1 MLFRPESLHSQRQAW
16 LGSIHVMQPLGLAWL
31 TFGVL
36 AALVAVSTFLF
47 WGELPRTTRLNGLVV
62 PKRGWVRVVPPVA
75 GRLLAVEVEEGQ
87 RVAQGAALFTLEV
100 VAPQWGEATSL
111 GLRQSFEA
119 RRRSLD
125 EASKQTQMLLLE
137 QSKGLTQRLAA
148 ARREAAALATQA
160 TLQQQRQAL
169 AERALARLEALVAEQ
184 YVSAAQVQDKTGELL
199 SSRAESAAIARQREA
214 LDAEI
219 AALEAQV
226 RQLPLLTAQRQGE
239 LEREQNELAELATR
253 EDGSQAPRRV
263 VVKAPVAGTLLAL
276 HTSRGQA
283 VAPDAPVLT
292 LSPEGEPLVAYLYA
306 PSSALGFLRVGQEVK
321 LRVAAFPH
329 QKFGWLAGQV
339 SGVSQETVHDPA
351 RGVRRLSPAELSPH
365 FTGVVLEFTPTPS
378 FRTGDERQSVRLRSL
393 LGPVTGLK
401 RALAQV
407 LLLALALEAF
417 VMLSPF
423 FMQWVVDGVLVSG
436 ERHLLPTL
444 ALGFGL
450 LVLIQGLTAAGRSWA
465 VLHLSSSLQLQWM
478 GQVFAHLL
486 RLPMA
491 WFERRHTG
499 DIWSR
504 FGAVQQIQDKLTG
517 AFVESLIDGLMVL
530 LTGVLMWVYSPA
542 LASLAVGAVLLYGL
556 FRLALWRPLRE
567 AAEEALIH
575 EAKRSSH
582 FLESLRGMGA
592 IKLFN
597 AEALRQSGFMNLVVD
612 AMNAGLTVRKLEL
625 ALAVAHRVLFG
636 LERVGVIWWGALL
649 VMDQRLSVG
658 MLFAFMAYQD
668 VFAQRTSA
676 LIDKVHELR
685 LVRLQAERLSD
696 IVLTTP
702 EPEQTMAWGTSA
714 APDAS
719 GAGALTLRDVH
730 FRYSDVEPEV
740 LRGVSFSVAPGESVA
755 IAGPSGGGKTTL
767 LKLLLGIHA
776 PTQGELVVDGQ
787 PLSPSGLQAW
797 RQRVGVVLQEEPL
810 FAGSVGDNISFFAPD
825 ADPAWVQECA
835 KLASVHDEILAMPMG
850 YATLVGDMGTVLSA
864 GQKQRVLLA
873 RALYRRP
880 SVLLLDEA
888 TSALDV
894 ERERAVN
901 AAVAAL
907 KLTRIIV
914 AHRPETIASADRVIV
929 LVGGVVREDRP
940 VRVMQAQ
947 RES

>member
-1 MLFRPESLHSQRQAW
+1 MTLSAADPSRLNLGWRRPAVPMVLQTEAAECGLACLAMMASAHGLRVDLPAMRARFRLSMKGCTAADLAQMGQS
-16 LGSIHVMQPLGLAWL
+16 LGLA
-31 TFGVL
+31 
-36 AALVAVSTFLF
+36 
-47 WGELPRTTRLNGLVV
+47 P
-62 PKRGWVRVVPPVA
+62 
-75 GRLLAVEVEEGQ
+75 
-87 RVAQGAALFTLEV
+87 
-100 VAPQWGEATSL
+100 
-111 GLRQSFEA
+111 
-119 RRRSLD
+119 
-125 EASKQTQMLLLE
+125 
-137 QSKGLTQRLAA
+137 
-148 ARREAAALATQA
+148 
-160 TLQQQRQAL
+160 
-169 AERALARLEALVAEQ
+169 RAL
-184 YVSAAQVQDKTGELL
+184 
-199 SSRAESAAIARQREA
+199 RAELSH
-214 LDAEI
+214 LP
-219 AALEAQV
+219 
-226 RQLPLLTAQRQGE
+226 QLKLPCILHWDLNHFVVLVSVKGDE
-239 LEREQNELAELATR
+239 L
-253 EDGSQAPRRV
+253 
-263 VVKAPVAGTLLAL
+263 
-276 HTSRGQA
+276 
-283 VAPDAPVLT
+283 
-292 LSPEGEPLVAYLYA
+292 
-306 PSSALGFLRVGQEVK
+306 
-321 LRVAAFPH
+321 
-329 QKFGWLAGQV
+329 
-339 SGVSQETVHDPA
+339 TVHDPA
-351 RGVRRLSPAELSPH
+351 RGIRRLSPAELSPH

-378 FRTGDERQSVRLRSL
+378 FRSRDERQPVRLRAL
-393 LGPVTGLK
+393 LGPVTGLR
-401 RALAQV
+401 RALTQV
-407 LLLALALEAF
+407 LMLALALELF

-436 ERHLLPTL
+436 ERQLLPTL
-444 ALGFGL
+444 AVGFGL

-465 VLHLSSSLQLQWM
+465 VLHLSATLQLQWM

-499 DIWSR
+499 DVWSR

-517 AFVESLIDGLMVL
+517 AFAEGLIDGVMVL
-530 LTGVLMWVYSPA
+530 LTLVLMLVYSPL
-542 LASLAVGAVLLYGL
+542 LASLAVGAVLLYAL
-556 FRLALWRPLRE
+556 LRALLWRPLRE
-567 AAEEALIH
+567 AAQEALIH

-582 FLESLRGMGA
+582 FLESLRGMSA

-597 AEALRQSGFMNLVVD
+597 AEALRQSGFMNLVVE

-636 LERVGVIWWGALL
+636 LERVGVIWLGALL

-676 LIDKVHELR
+676 LIDKVNELR

-696 IVLTTP
+696 IVLTAP
-702 EPEQTMAWGTSA
+702 EADEPVAWGA
-714 APDAS
+714 KPAE
-719 GAGALTLRDVH
+719 GEMAGALKLSDVH
-730 FRYSDVEPEV
+730 FRYSDLEPEV
-740 LRGVSFSVAPGESVA
+740 LRGVSFEVQPGESVA

-787 PLSPSGLQAW
+787 PLAQLGAKAW
-797 RQRVGVVLQEEPL
+797 RQRVGAVLQEEPL
-810 FAGSVGDNISFFAPD
+810 FAGSVADNISFFAPD

-835 KLASVHDEILAMPMG
+835 QRASVHDEILAMPMG

-940 VRVMQAQ
+940 VRPVNAKQ
-947 RES
+947 ES

>member
-1 MLFRPESLHSQRQAW
+1 MTLSAADPSRLNLGWRRPAVQMVLQTEAAECGLACLAMVASAHGLRVDLPAMRARFRLSMKGCTAADLAQMGQS
-16 LGSIHVMQPLGLAWL
+16 LGLA
-31 TFGVL
+31 
-36 AALVAVSTFLF
+36 
-47 WGELPRTTRLNGLVV
+47 P
-62 PKRGWVRVVPPVA
+62 
-75 GRLLAVEVEEGQ
+75 
-87 RVAQGAALFTLEV
+87 
-100 VAPQWGEATSL
+100 
-111 GLRQSFEA
+111 
-119 RRRSLD
+119 
-125 EASKQTQMLLLE
+125 
-137 QSKGLTQRLAA
+137 
-148 ARREAAALATQA
+148 
-160 TLQQQRQAL
+160 
-169 AERALARLEALVAEQ
+169 RALR
-184 YVSAAQVQDKTGELL
+184 
-199 SSRAESAAIARQREA
+199 
-214 LDAEI
+214 
-219 AALEAQV
+219 
-226 RQLPLLTAQRQGE
+226 
-239 LEREQNELAELATR
+239 AELAHLPQLKLPCILHW
-253 EDGSQAPRRV
+253 DLNHFV
-263 VVKAPVAGTLLAL
+263 V
-276 HTSRGQA
+276 
-283 VAPDAPVLT
+283 
-292 LSPEGEPLVAYLYA
+292 LVSVNGDEL
-306 PSSALGFLRVGQEVK
+306 
-321 LRVAAFPH
+321 
-329 QKFGWLAGQV
+329 
-339 SGVSQETVHDPA
+339 TVHDPA
-351 RGVRRLSPAELSPH
+351 RGIRRLSPAELSPH

-378 FRTGDERQSVRLRSL
+378 FRSGDERQPVRLRAL
-393 LGPVTGLK
+393 LGPVTGLR

-407 LLLALALEAF
+407 LVLALALELF

-436 ERHLLPTL
+436 ERQLLPTL

-465 VLHLSSSLQLQWM
+465 VLHLSATLQLQWM

-499 DIWSR
+499 DVWSR

-517 AFVESLIDGLMVL
+517 AFAEGLIDGLMVL
-530 LTGVLMWVYSPA
+530 LTLVLMLVYSPL
-542 LASLAVGAVLLYGL
+542 LASLAVGAVLLYAL
-556 FRLALWRPLRE
+556 LRTLLWRPLRE

-582 FLESLRGMGA
+582 FLESLRGMSA

-597 AEALRQSGFMNLVVD
+597 AEALRQSGFMNLVVE
-612 AMNAGLTVRKLEL
+612 AMNAGLIVRKLEL

-636 LERVGVIWWGALL
+636 LERVGVIWLGALL

-676 LIDKVHELR
+676 LIDKVNELR

-696 IVLTTP
+696 IVLTAP
-702 EPEQTMAWGTSA
+702 EADEPVAWGA
-714 APDAS
+714 KPAE
-719 GAGALTLRDVH
+719 GVMAGALKLSDVH
-730 FRYSDVEPEV
+730 FRYSDLEPEV
-740 LRGVSFSVAPGESVA
+740 LRGVSFEVQPGESVA

-787 PLSPSGLQAW
+787 PLAQLGAKAW
-797 RQRVGVVLQEEPL
+797 RQRVGAVLQEEPL
-810 FAGSVGDNISFFAPD
+810 FAGSVADNISFFAPD
-825 ADPAWVQECA
+825 ANPAWVEECA
-835 KLASVHDEILAMPMG
+835 KLASVHDEIMAMPMG

-940 VRVMQAQ
+940 VRSVKANN
-947 RES
+947 ES

>member
-1 MLFRPESLHSQRQAW
+1 MTPSAADPSRLNLGWRRPAVPMLLQTEAAECGLACLAMVASAHGLRLDLPALRARFRISMKGCTAADLAHMGQS
-16 LGSIHVMQPLGLAWL
+16 LGLA
-31 TFGVL
+31 
-36 AALVAVSTFLF
+36 
-47 WGELPRTTRLNGLVV
+47 P
-62 PKRGWVRVVPPVA
+62 
-75 GRLLAVEVEEGQ
+75 
-87 RVAQGAALFTLEV
+87 
-100 VAPQWGEATSL
+100 
-111 GLRQSFEA
+111 
-119 RRRSLD
+119 
-125 EASKQTQMLLLE
+125 
-137 QSKGLTQRLAA
+137 
-148 ARREAAALATQA
+148 
-160 TLQQQRQAL
+160 
-169 AERALARLEALVAEQ
+169 RALR
-184 YVSAAQVQDKTGELL
+184 
-199 SSRAESAAIARQREA
+199 
-214 LDAEI
+214 
-219 AALEAQV
+219 
-226 RQLPLLTAQRQGE
+226 
-239 LEREQNELAELATR
+239 AELAHLPQLKLPCVLHW
-253 EDGSQAPRRV
+253 DLNHFV
-263 VVKAPVAGTLLAL
+263 VLVSVKG
-276 HTSRGQA
+276 
-283 VAPDAPVLT
+283 DVL
-292 LSPEGEPLVAYLYA
+292 
-306 PSSALGFLRVGQEVK
+306 
-321 LRVAAFPH
+321 
-329 QKFGWLAGQV
+329 
-339 SGVSQETVHDPA
+339 TVHDPA
-351 RGVRRLSPAELSPH
+351 RGIRRLSAAELSPH

-378 FRTGDERQSVRLRSL
+378 FRSGDERQAVRLRAL
-393 LGPVTGLK
+393 LGPVTGLR

-465 VLHLSSSLQLQWM
+465 VLHLSSTLQLQWM

-499 DIWSR
+499 DVWSR

-517 AFVESLIDGLMVL
+517 AFAEGLIDGVMVL
-530 LTGVLMWVYSPA
+530 LTLVLMLVYSPQ

-556 FRLALWRPLRE
+556 LRAVLWRPLRE

-592 IKLFN
+592 IKLFH
-597 AEALRQSGFMNLVVD
+597 AEALRQSGFMNLVVE

-636 LERVGVIWWGALL
+636 LERVGVIWLGALL

-676 LIDKVHELR
+676 LIDKLHELR

-696 IVLTTP
+696 IVLTVP
-702 EPEQTMAWGTSA
+702 EPDAPLAWGGASA
-714 APDAS
+714 P
-719 GAGALTLRDVH
+719 GAVAGSLKLSDVH
-730 FRYSDVEPEV
+730 FRYSDLEPEV
-740 LRGVSFSVAPGESVA
+740 LRGVSFEVQPGESVA

-776 PTQGELVVDGQ
+776 PTQGELWVDGQ
-787 PLSPSGLQAW
+787 PLAQGGLQAW

-810 FAGSVGDNISFFAPD
+810 FAGSVADNISFFAPD

-835 KLASVHDEILAMPMG
+835 QLASVHDEILAMPMG

-940 VRVMQAQ
+940 VRPVNAKQ
-947 RES
+947 ES

>member
-1 MLFRPESLHSQRQAW
+1 MTLSAADPSRLNLGWRRPAVPMVLQTEAAECGLACLAMVASAHGLRVDLPALRARFRLSMKGCTAADLAQMGQ
-16 LGSIHVMQPLGLAWL
+16 QLGLA
-31 TFGVL
+31 
-36 AALVAVSTFLF
+36 
-47 WGELPRTTRLNGLVV
+47 P
-62 PKRGWVRVVPPVA
+62 
-75 GRLLAVEVEEGQ
+75 
-87 RVAQGAALFTLEV
+87 
-100 VAPQWGEATSL
+100 
-111 GLRQSFEA
+111 
-119 RRRSLD
+119 
-125 EASKQTQMLLLE
+125 
-137 QSKGLTQRLAA
+137 
-148 ARREAAALATQA
+148 
-160 TLQQQRQAL
+160 
-169 AERALARLEALVAEQ
+169 RALR
-184 YVSAAQVQDKTGELL
+184 
-199 SSRAESAAIARQREA
+199 
-214 LDAEI
+214 
-219 AALEAQV
+219 
-226 RQLPLLTAQRQGE
+226 
-239 LEREQNELAELATR
+239 AELAHLAQLR
-253 EDGSQAPRRV
+253 LPCILHWNLNHFV
-263 VVKAPVAGTLLAL
+263 VLVSVKGDEL
-276 HTSRGQA
+276 
-283 VAPDAPVLT
+283 
-292 LSPEGEPLVAYLYA
+292 
-306 PSSALGFLRVGQEVK
+306 
-321 LRVAAFPH
+321 
-329 QKFGWLAGQV
+329 
-339 SGVSQETVHDPA
+339 TVHDPA
-351 RGVRRLSPAELSPH
+351 RGIRRLSAAELSPH

-378 FRTGDERQSVRLRSL
+378 FRSGDERQPVRLRAL
-393 LGPVTGLK
+393 LGPVTGLR
-401 RALAQV
+401 RALTQV
-407 LLLALALEAF
+407 LLLALALELF

-436 ERHLLPTL
+436 DRHLLPTL

-465 VLHLSSSLQLQWM
+465 VLHLSATLQLQWM

-499 DIWSR
+499 DVWSR

-517 AFVESLIDGLMVL
+517 AFAEGLIDGVMVL
-530 LTGVLMWVYSPA
+530 LTLVLMLVYSPL
-542 LASLAVGAVLLYGL
+542 LASLAVGAVLLYAL
-556 FRLALWRPLRE
+556 LRALLWRPLRE
-567 AAEEALIH
+567 ASEEALIH

-636 LERVGVIWWGALL
+636 LERVGVIWLGALL

-676 LIDKVHELR
+676 LIDKVNELR
-685 LVRLQAERLSD
+685 LIRLYAERLSD
-696 IVLTTP
+696 IVLTAP
-702 EPEQTMAWGTSA
+702 EPDAPVAWAPPA
-714 APDAS
+714 AMD
-719 GAGALTLRDVH
+719 GQVGALRLSHVH
-730 FRYSDVEPEV
+730 FRYSDLEPDV
-740 LRGVSFSVAPGESVA
+740 LRGVSFEVRPGESVA

-776 PTQGELVVDGQ
+776 PTQGELWVDGQ
-787 PLSPSGLQAW
+787 PLGRVGLQAW

-810 FAGSVGDNISFFAPD
+810 FAGSVADNISFFAPD

-835 KLASVHDEILAMPMG
+835 QLASVHDEILAMPMG

-940 VRVMQAQ
+940 VRPVNANLG
-947 RES
+947 S

>member
-1 MLFRPESLHSQRQAW
+1 MSLSVADPSRLNLGWRRSAVPMVLQTEAAECGLACLAMVASAHGLRVDLPALRARFRISMKGCTAADLAQMGQS
-16 LGSIHVMQPLGLAWL
+16 LGLA
-31 TFGVL
+31 
-36 AALVAVSTFLF
+36 
-47 WGELPRTTRLNGLVV
+47 P
-62 PKRGWVRVVPPVA
+62 
-75 GRLLAVEVEEGQ
+75 
-87 RVAQGAALFTLEV
+87 
-100 VAPQWGEATSL
+100 
-111 GLRQSFEA
+111 
-119 RRRSLD
+119 
-125 EASKQTQMLLLE
+125 
-137 QSKGLTQRLAA
+137 
-148 ARREAAALATQA
+148 
-160 TLQQQRQAL
+160 
-169 AERALARLEALVAEQ
+169 RALR
-184 YVSAAQVQDKTGELL
+184 
-199 SSRAESAAIARQREA
+199 
-214 LDAEI
+214 
-219 AALEAQV
+219 
-226 RQLPLLTAQRQGE
+226 
-239 LEREQNELAELATR
+239 AELAHLPQLKLPCILHW
-253 EDGSQAPRRV
+253 DLNHFV
-263 VVKAPVAGTLLAL
+263 VLVSVKGDEL
-276 HTSRGQA
+276 
-283 VAPDAPVLT
+283 
-292 LSPEGEPLVAYLYA
+292 
-306 PSSALGFLRVGQEVK
+306 
-321 LRVAAFPH
+321 
-329 QKFGWLAGQV
+329 
-339 SGVSQETVHDPA
+339 TVHDPA
-351 RGVRRLSPAELSPH
+351 RGIRRLSAAELSPH

-378 FRTGDERQSVRLRSL
+378 FRSGDERQPVRLRAL
-393 LGPVTGLK
+393 LGPVTGLR

-407 LLLALALEAF
+407 LLLALALELF

-436 ERHLLPTL
+436 ERQLLPTL

-465 VLHLSSSLQLQWM
+465 VLHLSATLQLQWM

-499 DIWSR
+499 DVWSR

-517 AFVESLIDGLMVL
+517 AFAEGLIDGLMVL
-530 LTGVLMWVYSPA
+530 LTLVLMLVYSPL

-556 FRLALWRPLRE
+556 LRALLWRPLRE

-597 AEALRQSGFMNLVVD
+597 AEALRQSGFMNLVVE

-625 ALAVAHRVLFG
+625 ALAVLHRVLFG
-636 LERVGVIWWGALL
+636 LERVGVIWLGALL

-676 LIDKVHELR
+676 LIDKVNELR

-696 IVLTTP
+696 IVLTAP
-702 EPEQTMAWGTSA
+702 EADEPGAWGA
-714 APDAS
+714 KPAD
-719 GAGALTLRDVH
+719 GLVAGSLKLSDVH
-730 FRYSDVEPEV
+730 FRYSDLEPEV
-740 LRGVSFSVAPGESVA
+740 LRGVSFEVQPGESVA

-776 PTQGELVVDGQ
+776 PSQGELVVDGQ
-787 PLSPSGLQAW
+787 PLAQLGAKAW
-797 RQRVGVVLQEEPL
+797 RQRVGAVLQEEPL
-810 FAGSVGDNISFFAPD
+810 FAGSVADNISFFAPD
-825 ADPAWVQECA
+825 ADPAWVEECA
-835 KLASVHDEILAMPMG
+835 KLASVHDEIMAMPMG

-940 VRVMQAQ
+940 VRSVNANN
-947 RES
+947 ES